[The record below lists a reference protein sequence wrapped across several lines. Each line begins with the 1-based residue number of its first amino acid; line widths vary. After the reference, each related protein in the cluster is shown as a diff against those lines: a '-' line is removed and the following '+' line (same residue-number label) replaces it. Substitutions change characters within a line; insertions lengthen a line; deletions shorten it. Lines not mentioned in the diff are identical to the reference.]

1 MGGFMKLTIQLSKK
15 LERQLASLIKE
26 SENTEN
32 HYVLLALE
40 KFLDDHQKNLEKLLT
55 HEILTPD
62 ELDAILKDD

>member
-1 MGGFMKLTIQLSKK
+1 MKLTIQLSKK